1 MDIGVESIAET
12 EDMAAASVQFNR
24 KLDDFLDDMGVS
36 HPHVREF
43 TLLQKSLALIA
54 QVDPEQ
60 PMALLKRFVAQPYG
74 DAIRGRDEAFLLSEK
89 FTTPS
94 SPQQTDVVSLLKGVW
109 MDMDAD
115 NQDAVWRHLQTLVV
129 LSIAYD
135 EKN

>member
-43 TLLQKSLALIA
+43 TLLQKSSALIA

-60 PMALLKRFVAQPYG
+60 PMALFKRFVAQPYG

-115 NQDAVWRHLQTLVV
+115 NQDAVWRHLQTLFV